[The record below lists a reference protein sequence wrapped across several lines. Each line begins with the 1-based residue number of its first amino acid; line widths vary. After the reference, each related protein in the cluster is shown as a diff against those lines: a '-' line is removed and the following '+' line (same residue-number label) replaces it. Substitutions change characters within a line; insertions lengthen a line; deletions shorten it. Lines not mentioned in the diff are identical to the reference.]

1 MSDLMNYLLENVNVT
16 EEIEEVKLGGRF
28 KDFKFKIKPVSGKDF
43 NKFKEECR
51 TIKKKKVT
59 FDDAKFNELVITK
72 CCIEPNF
79 NDIQAIEKAG
89 VKTPGEFI
97 NKVLKAGEIV
107 DLSNAITELSGFD
120 QDTDDIVEEAKN

>member
-16 EEIEEVKLGGRF
+16 EEIEEVKLGGRL
-28 KDFKFKIKPVSGKDF
+28 KDFNFKIKPINGKDF